1 MARPDGVPALR
12 ASMLRA
18 VVTARGRGGDAL
30 PREPAMRLGVQVDRA
45 HLAAYDRLCGFA
57 VRDTLPT
64 TYLHV
69 LSFPL
74 QVALMAAPS
83 FPLPLPGLVH
93 TTQRL
98 ELLRP
103 VRADERLDLSARATA
118 LRPHRRGRTV
128 EVESV
133 AAVDGERVWRGVS
146 TYLARGT
153 GGQAGPTS
161 GQTPAGQPPHGQ
173 LAHGQMA
180 QSPPA
185 AARWRLPA
193 SLGRRYAAVSGD
205 LNPIHLHPWA
215 ARAFGF
221 PRTIVHG
228 MWTAARCLAWLD
240 DRPMGAQVVE
250 VDLRR
255 PVLLPSTVE
264 LRAGS
269 PGGRRTAWVSAAGS
283 AKPLVVV
290 RVGE

>member
-30 PREPAMRLGVQVDRA
+30 PREPGVRLGVQVDRA

-57 VRDTLPT
+57 VRDELAT

-74 QVALMAAPS
+74 QVALMAAPQ
-83 FPLPLPGLVH
+83 FPLALPGLVH

-103 VRADERLDLSARATA
+103 VRADERLDLSARATT

-128 EVESV
+128 EIESI
-133 AAVDGERVWRGVS
+133 ATIDDERVWRGVS
-146 TYLARGT
+146 TYLARDAGSP
-153 GGQAGPTS
+153 AGPPSEHTPS
-161 GQTPAGQPPHGQ
+161 QQT
-173 LAHGQMA
+173 A
-180 QSPPA
+180 QGPPA
-185 AARWRLPA
+185 ARLRLPA
-193 SLGRRYAAVSGD
+193 DLGRRYAAVSGD

-228 MWTAARCLAWLD
+228 MWTAARCLAWLGD
-240 DRPMGAQVVE
+240 APAGAEVRDVE
-250 VDLRR
+250 LRR
-255 PVLLPSTVE
+255 PVLLPSTIE
-264 LRAGS
+264 LRTQGVD
-269 PGGRRTAWVSAAGS
+269 GRRSVSVTSPGS
-283 AKPLVVV
+283 AKPLVLV